1 MIRRSNVPI
10 FSLSF
15 LDCICCGFGAIILI
29 FVLTMGSQTKFIMEL
44 RERLLRIVQEQLV
57 TLAELRRAREE
68 IMITQARASVSTVAL
83 QERDT
88 LRQLLARLEQQVA
101 EQRAAREKLLVDIEE
116 VKQDLAARQKPKEIE
131 LAVDPA
137 PIGLPAESNHVA
149 FIIDSSGSMRDPNT
163 ERIWPIAL
171 RKFDE
176 VLNAY
181 PEVKGIQFLDADG
194 RFIISGRQAEQRWLP
209 DNAATRNAIKQ
220 ALFDYDIFSNSNP
233 VPGIVRA
240 LRTLLSP
247 DDPEMRMTIFILG
260 DEFTGT
266 ADAVLRRLEELNPKD
281 EATGKRRVVINAIGF
296 PTAVK
301 MGFSMGNTG
310 VKYANLMREVA
321 YQHGGAF
328 IALREI
334 EEREDREGG
343 RERERERE
351 APRRGP

>member
-44 RERLLRIVQEQLV
+44 RERLLRIVQQQLL
-57 TLAELRRAREE
+57 TLAELRRSREE
-68 IMITQARASVSTVAL
+68 ILITQARASVSTVAL
-83 QERDT
+83 QDRET
-88 LRQLLARLEQQVA
+88 LKQLLARLEQQVA
-101 EQRAAREKLLVDIEE
+101 EQKAARDRLLVDVEE
-116 VKQDLAARQKPKEIE
+116 IKADLAARQKPKEVD
-131 LAVDPA
+131 LQNVDPA
-137 PIGLPAESNHVA
+137 PIGLPATGTHIA

-163 ERIWPIAL
+163 ERIWPIVL

-176 VLNAY
+176 VLDSY
-181 PEVKGIQFLDADG
+181 PEVKGIQFMDADG
-194 RFIISGRQAEQRWLP
+194 RFILSSRQSEQRWLP
-209 DNAATRNAIKQ
+209 DNVATRNAIKQ
-220 ALFDYDIFSNSNP
+220 ALSDYDIFSNSNP

-240 LRTLLSP
+240 LRTLLET
-247 DDPEMRMTIFILG
+247 DNPEMRMTIFILG

-266 ADAVLRRLEELNPKD
+266 ADAVLRRLDELNPKD
-281 EATGKRRVVINAIGF
+281 EATGKRKVVINALGF

-334 EEREDREGG
+334 EEREDRDRGPA
-343 RERERERE
+343 REREVLRT
-351 APRRGP
+351 GP

>member
-29 FVLTMGSQTKFIMEL
+29 FVLTMGSQTKVVQEL
-44 RERLLRIVQEQLV
+44 RERLQRLIQQQLI
-57 TLAELRRAREE
+57 TLAELRRSREE
-68 IMITQARASVSTVAL
+68 ILLTQARASDSTIAQ
-83 QERDT
+83 QEKEA
-88 LRQLLARLEQQVA
+88 LRQLLLRLEQQVA
-101 EQRAAREKLLVDIEE
+101 DQQSARDRLVVDVEQAKV
-116 VKQDLAARQKPKEIE
+116 DLAARQKKKEVD
-131 LAVDPA
+131 LQDVDPT
-137 PIGLPAESNHVA
+137 PIGLPPSGTHIA

-163 ERIWPIAL
+163 ERIWPIVL
-171 RKFDE
+171 KKFEE
-176 VLNAY
+176 VLDSY

-194 RFIISGRQAEQRWLP
+194 RFILSGRQAEQRWLA
-209 DNAATRNAIKQ
+209 DNTANRAAIKD
-220 ALFDYDIFSNSNP
+220 ALHNYDIFSNSNP

-240 LRTLLSP
+240 LRTLY
-247 DDPEMRMTIFILG
+247 DENNPEMRMTLFILG

-266 ADAVLRRLEELNPKD
+266 ADAVLRRLDELNPKD
-281 EATGKRRVVINAIGF
+281 EATGRRKIVINAIGF

-310 VKYANLMREVA
+310 VKYANLLREVC

-334 EEREDREGG
+334 DER
-343 RERERERE
+343 
-351 APRRGP
+351 

>member
-1 MIRRSNVPI
+1 MIRRSTVPV

-29 FVLTMGSQTKFIMEL
+29 FVLTMGSQTKVVQEL
-44 RERLLRIVQEQLV
+44 RERLHRIIQQQLV
-57 TLAELRRAREE
+57 TLAELRRSQEE
-68 IMITQARASVSTVAL
+68 ILITQARASDSTVAL
-83 QERDT
+83 QEKDT
-88 LRQLLARLEQQVA
+88 LKQLLARLEQQVA
-101 EQRAAREKLLVDIEE
+101 EQKAARDRLLVDIEE
-116 VKQDLAARQKPKEIE
+116 VKVDLAARQKPQEIE
-131 LAVDPA
+131 LQGVEPA

-149 FIIDSSGSMRDPNT
+149 FVIDSSGSMRDPNT
-163 ERIWPIAL
+163 ERIWPIVL

-176 VLNAY
+176 VLDAY
-181 PEVKGIQFLDADG
+181 PEVKGVQFLDADG
-194 RFIISGRQAEQRWLP
+194 RFILSGRQTEQRWLP
-209 DNAATRNAIKQ
+209 DNPANRNAIKD
-220 ALFDYDIFSNSNP
+220 ALHNYNIFSNSNP

-240 LRTLLSP
+240 LRTLF
-247 DDPEMRMTIFILG
+247 DENDPEMRMTIFILG

-266 ADAVLRRLEELNPKD
+266 ADAVLRRLDELNPKGED
-281 EATGKRRVVINAIGF
+281 GKRRVVINAIGF

-310 VKYANLMREVA
+310 VKYANLVREVC

-343 RERERERE
+343 RERERGV
-351 APRRGP
+351 PRAGP